1 MGAKYIIIACLLC
14 ADFVCLAQEKQKRD
28 SILPY
33 ESFIPQTL
41 TTNEYINYQLP
52 PLDSLFE
59 GAKTNPRLKAIGASI
74 EAARNDL
81 KATKRDWLQYF
92 SVRAGYTYGILG
104 TYTDQET
111 QYTPLTT
118 VYSGATQNSWSI
130 GANIIIP
137 FNRFFSHRVNVK
149 KQKELVKNAEYTQ
162 QIKFDEIKNEI
173 IELYCNIQY
182 QLKLLK
188 LATESITLYNAE
200 YQVAELDY
208 INNKNNKDRSLS
220 DLKHSQKVAKI
231 EYEIIINELNIMFL
245 KLELISNIHFRN
257 Q

>member
-1 MGAKYIIIACLLC
+1 MK
-14 ADFVCLAQEKQKRD
+14 V
-28 SILPY
+28 
-33 ESFIPQTL
+33 SFRKHL

-104 TYTDQET
+104 TYTDQES

-118 VYSGATQNSWSI
+118 VYSGATQNSWSV

-137 FNRFFSHRVNVK
+137 FNRFFQSSGKREKTKRTCQECRVHATDQHSMK
-149 KQKELVKNAEYTQ
+149 SKT
-162 QIKFDEIKNEI
+162 
-173 IELYCNIQY
+173 
-182 QLKLLK
+182 KLSSCI
-188 LATESITLYNAE
+188 ATFNTN
-200 YQVAELDY
+200 
-208 INNKNNKDRSLS
+208 
-220 DLKHSQKVAKI
+220 
-231 EYEIIINELNIMFL
+231 
-245 KLELISNIHFRN
+245 
-257 Q
+257 